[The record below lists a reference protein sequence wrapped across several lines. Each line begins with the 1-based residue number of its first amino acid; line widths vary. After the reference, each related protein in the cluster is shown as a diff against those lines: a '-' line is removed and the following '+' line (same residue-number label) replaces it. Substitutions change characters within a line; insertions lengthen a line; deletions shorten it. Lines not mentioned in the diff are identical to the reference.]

1 MIHVMSADS
10 RTVWPDLDIRILIDG
25 KSEGLSAKN
34 ILPRLSKNR
43 SEKAFERKWER
54 VKAQIQNGESPFA
67 SGEIVSPDVLALALE
82 NIAGDRPEHASTE
95 GLEITEEGND
105 LHIDSRSKRITTLAE
120 LIKQCEIDLN
130 EWIIERHV
138 INKWEVGAKFG
149 PKGYEEIV
157 TTPLFQVKVWL
168 IRRHP
173 EAQEPVVSP
182 VVISVSRS
190 RARADAKKVDGLL
203 HALILPDPQIGFH
216 KSLRT
221 GKLTPF
227 HDRAALDVAL
237 QIAQEYKFD
246 KTVWLGDLMDLAEFT
261 DKFIRSPNYYWS
273 TQPAAIECKWWMTQF
288 RDADPKGEH
297 YALEG
302 NHDKRLMDHMLK
314 HFKEVYGL
322 RSVDHMELPPLM
334 SIPRILALHDIDV
347 EWVKDYPNGE
357 VWINDRLACEHGA
370 IARAKSGGTVSA
382 MIVDAQVSRIFGHT
396 HRMEHASKT
405 IFERGGSR
413 TIQVWS
419 MGCLCRVDGKV
430 PGVKARQ
437 NWQQAVGFVEYMES
451 GEHTITPIEIAG
463 GRAIFRGKLYVA
475 RDRLDDLREDIA
487 GQGGDKPDW
496 NW

>member
-1 MIHVMSADS
+1 MTLD
-10 RTVWPDLDIRILIDG
+10 RGRPWPDIDIRTLIDG
-25 KSEGLSAKN
+25 KAEG
-34 ILPRLSKNR
+34 RTSKIIIAHLTTNR
-43 SEKAFERKWER
+43 SEKAVERKWER
-54 VKAQIQNGESPFA
+54 VRNQIIVGESPFK
-67 SGEIVSPDVLALALE
+67 SGEIVDLAELE
-82 NIAGDRPEHASTE
+82 MAIDNMPGDREDHPSVE
-95 GLEITEEGND
+95 GMEMTEEGNT
-105 LHIDSRSKRITTLAE
+105 LYVDSRSKRIKTLE
-120 LIKQCEIDLN
+120 DLIEQCEIDLD

-149 PKGYEEIV
+149 TKGFEEFIV
-157 TTPLFQVKVWL
+157 KPLFQVKVWL
-168 IRRHP
+168 VKRRP
-173 EAQEPVVSP
+173 EALEPVVSP
-182 VVISVSRS
+182 VTITVSRG
-190 RARADAKKVDGLL
+190 RKKADAKKVDALL
-203 HALILPDPQIGFH
+203 HALILPDPQVGFH

-227 HDRAALDVAL
+227 HDRAALDIAL
-237 QIAQEYKFD
+237 QIAQEYRFD
-246 KTVWLGDLMDLAEFT
+246 KTIWLGDLLDLAEFT

-288 RDADPKGEH
+288 RDADPEGEH

-357 VWINDRLACEHGA
+357 VWINDRLVAEHGA
-370 IARAKSGGTVSA
+370 IARQKSGGTVSA
-382 MIVDAQVSRIFGHT
+382 IIVDAQVSRIFGHT
-396 HRMEHASKT
+396 HRLEHASKT
-405 IFERGGSR
+405 IFERGGGR

-437 NWQQAVGFVEYMES
+437 NWQQAIGFVEYLET
-451 GEHTITPIEIAG
+451 GEHTITPIEIVS
-463 GRAIFRGKLYVA
+463 GRAIFRGKMYEA
-475 RDRLDDLREDIA
+475 RDRLDDLRDDTS
-487 GQGGDKPDW
+487 GGEKADW
-496 NW
+496 QW